1 MLILVVGS
9 AVANAR
15 FYIYYA
21 RSSFMSHLTSSAL
34 KPLEDVGVLKKKK
47 VTDVLLKQLF
57 LYHFDFF
64 CCKSRSYTPS

>member
-1 MLILVVGS
+1 MLIS
-9 AVANAR
+9 EAR

-34 KPLEDVGVLKKKK
+34 KPLEDVGVFKKK

-57 LYHFDFF
+57 LCRFDFF